1 MKQDFTR
8 LNFGWWAYY
17 GGRTQQDMYEYG
29 TSRAAAWDCPI
40 TLTHHADQYCI
51 GERLPDVLEVLRRWE
66 EVRATNWLTK
76 EQKLALQDVNQE
88 HTLLINEQKEFELVP
103 YNKIEGAAQGNSK
116 ISAFSFTRDGE
127 SYVSFWHNL
136 DSATLKLP
144 VASKDIVLLDELWDQ
159 PMAIGGDEVAVLPIA
174 KRRYVKSK
182 LPVDALIQAFK
193 DAELVD

>member
-17 GGRTQQDMYEYG
+17 GGRTQPDMYEYG

-76 EQKLALQDVNQE
+76 EQKLALQNVEQE
-88 HTLLINEQKEFELVP
+88 HTLLINENKEFELVP
-103 YNKIEGAAQGNSK
+103 YYKIEGAAQGNSQ
-116 ISAFSFTRDGE
+116 ISAFSFTRNDE
-127 SYVSFWHNL
+127 SYVVFWHNVS
-136 DSATLKLP
+136 SATLKLP
-144 VASKDIVLLDELWDQ
+144 LDLCEIEVVDELWEQ
-159 PMAIGGDEVAVLPIA
+159 PLALNGAVPVG

-182 LPVDALIQAFK
+182 LPVETLIQAFK
-193 DAELVD
+193 DAEVE